1 MADGTAETTDKVLGT
16 RDAFM
21 ESLSVR
27 WPLPHDTASTP
38 PPPAQLM
45 VMTPHSPPPQDPQ
58 KKLAAASVAKYMQ
71 RDIDLAVGSP
81 FRDAPLAS
89 IDGDPLLL
97 STLAQPGRPL
107 LLNFGSCS

>member
-1 MADGTAETTDKVLGT
+1 
-16 RDAFM
+16 
-21 ESLSVR
+21 
-27 WPLPHDTASTP
+27 
-38 PPPAQLM
+38 M